1 MSSLRRLV
9 FAVVCLLW
17 AGIVLGVSLAETVK
31 FHVPTL
37 SRNAAFD
44 VGRTVF
50 RVSQTLQLLPLGMA
64 LASGAAGRISRGAWA
79 FLWTGVLALLAQ
91 TVWLFPALDFRAQTL
106 IDGGVPMGHSP
117 HAAYA
122 ILEVLKVLA
131 LIAAAVFALKT
142 PGQQSER

>member
-31 FHVPTL
+31 FRVPTL
-37 SRNAAFD
+37 SRSAAFD
-44 VGRTVF
+44 IGRTVF

-64 LASGAAGRISRGAWA
+64 LASGAAGRVSRAAWA
-79 FLWTGVLALLAQ
+79 FLWTGVLALLIQ
-91 TVWLFPALDFRAQTL
+91 TVWLFPALDARAQTL
-106 IDGGVPMGHSP
+106 IDGGVPVGHSP

-122 ILEVLKVLA
+122 TLEVLKVLA
-131 LIAAAVFALKT
+131 LTAAAVFALKA
-142 PGQQSER
+142 PGQQPER

>member
-17 AGIVLGVSLAETVK
+17 AGILVGVSLAETVK
-31 FHVPTL
+31 FRVPTL
-37 SRNAAFD
+37 SRTAAFD

-50 RVSQTLQLLPLGMA
+50 HVSQTLQLLPLGMA
-64 LASGAAGRISRGAWA
+64 LASGTVGRISRVAWA
-79 FLWTGVLALLAQ
+79 CLAAAVLALLVQ
-91 TVWLFPALDFRAQTL
+91 TVWLFPVLDARAQVL
-106 IDGGVPMGHSP
+106 IDGGVPVGPSP

-122 ILEVLKVLA
+122 TLEVLKVLA

-142 PGQQSER
+142 ASPTEG